1 MLPMTDSGRALLG
14 SALYFVLIVIPMIVY
29 LKLRGQTNKKMVL
42 SVFAIWLPWTAIN
55 APIHEGAHALA
66 GVLVG
71 MHIQGGQFIQHF
83 WEGDFVHGYVLWK
96 PASAPQLLFSTAGPY
111 VADALIALF
120 AAFWFRRRRGGPF
133 LGALLLSVTYLRSVF
148 DVMVNY
154 TADTL
159 FGGKGDFNFLLSGYP
174 RVSVHASAMLIMLL
188 CAFGAAREI
197 ILAYRNRRKT
207 LSVRPEL
214 STAG

>member
-1 MLPMTDSGRALLG
+1 MTDSARALFG
-14 SALYFVLIVIPMIVY
+14 SALYFALIVIPVVVY

-71 MHIQGGQFIQHF
+71 MHIRGGQFIQHF
-83 WEGDFVHGYVLWK
+83 WEGDFVHGYVLWE
-96 PASAPQLLFSTAGPY
+96 PASTRQLLFSTAGPY

-133 LGALLLSVTYLRSVF
+133 LGALLLSVTYLRSAF

-159 FGGKGDFNFLLSGYP
+159 FGGKGDFNFMLSGYP
-174 RVSVHASAMLIMLL
+174 RIAVHAAAVLIILL
-188 CAFGAAREI
+188 CASGAVQEI
-197 ILAYRNRRKT
+197 MRAYRFKKT
-207 LSVRPEL
+207 FSTRPEV
-214 STAG
+214 SITD